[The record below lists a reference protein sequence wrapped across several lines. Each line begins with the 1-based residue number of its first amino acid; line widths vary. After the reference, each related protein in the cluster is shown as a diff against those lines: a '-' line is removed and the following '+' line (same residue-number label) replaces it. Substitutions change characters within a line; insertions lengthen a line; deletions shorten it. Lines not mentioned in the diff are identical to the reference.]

1 MSAGGTGQATGQAA
15 DMPARD
21 PAGAAVL
28 ERRYLRLLR
37 CYPPAHREV
46 HREEMLGVLLATAR
60 PGQRRPGLRETVNL
74 AACGLAI
81 RVRRIPGWLAAD
93 AGQDALA
100 VVSLIVP
107 AVVFI
112 LLVLEWAAL
121 NAAASARAPFWTL
134 LPVLPPSSSSGE
146 SVVVMIAWL
155 AVVVLGLTGR
165 RRTAAKIA
173 SVSLMLALL
182 VLLAVLVVLM
192 QPSHDWP
199 GGLIP
204 FLPFG
209 DVPVVLASLAACSLA
224 LSPGPRRGLA
234 IVGWRRAC
242 LMIAGLSA
250 GFGFPA
256 IVQLANPVAPLGDL
270 AFSLLA
276 VLAIAVAVAVTRVR
290 GPRGP
295 AGRGAGGRPGS
306 CPVSPSASRCP
317 TFRRSSWCPCSSACS
332 PPCWCGRWRSYPGGG
347 GRNAAGG
354 WPSRTWISPQPTQ
367 SSRPS
372 ALAGGCPLPQPG
384 NWSGPGTPGRPGDTD
399 AARSAS
405 GPATPTTRSGHAD
418 DHPVPQRTP
427 GQFRKLDAV
436 AVLTGPL
443 LPAPCIG
450 TEHLLLSLL
459 AEGDGIAAQVLA
471 GRAPAMPR
479 SGNGCWLC

>member
-1 MSAGGTGQATGQAA
+1 VSAGRPGQATGKDG

-21 PAGAAVL
+21 PAGTAAL

-37 CYPPAHREV
+37 CYPPAHREF

-60 PGQRRPGLRETVNL
+60 PGQRTPGLGQTVNL

-100 VVSLIVP
+100 VVSLIAP

-112 LLVLEWAAL
+112 VLALEQAAM
-121 NAAASARAPFWTL
+121 NAPAGARIPFWTL
-134 LPVLPPSSSSGE
+134 PSFRE

-173 SVSLMLALL
+173 FISLTLTLL
-182 VLLAVLVVLM
+182 VLLVVLVVLM
-192 QPSHDWP
+192 QPSHTLP
-199 GGLIP
+199 GGLFQ

-256 IVQLANPVAPLGDL
+256 IVQLVNPAAPMGDL
-270 AFSLLA
+270 AFRLLD

-290 GPRGP
+290 GPVGRRVAGLAATGLLPSLAATIPLRDPAVILVPILVSLLAAVLVWPVAIVSWRGR
-295 AGRGAGGRPGS
+295 ARQA
-306 CPVSPSASRCP
+306 VL
-317 TFRRSSWCPCSSACS
+317 FVRSD
-332 PPCWCGRWRSYPGGG
+332 RSYPRG
-347 GRNAAGG
+347 
-354 WPSRTWISPQPTQ
+354 
-367 SSRPS
+367 
-372 ALAGGCPLPQPG
+372 
-384 NWSGPGTPGRPGDTD
+384 
-399 AARSAS
+399 
-405 GPATPTTRSGHAD
+405 ATPPPSDRVHI
-418 DHPVPQRTP
+418 
-427 GQFRKLDAV
+427 RKF
-436 AVLTGPL
+436 
-443 LPAPCIG
+443 
-450 TEHLLLSLL
+450 
-459 AEGDGIAAQVLA
+459 
-471 GRAPAMPR
+471 
-479 SGNGCWLC
+479 

>member
-37 CYPPAHREV
+37 CYPPSHREF
-46 HREEMLGVLLATAR
+46 HREEMLGVLLAAAR
-60 PGQRRPGLRETVNL
+60 PGQRTPGLGQTVNL

-100 VVSLIVP
+100 VVSLIAP

-112 LLVLEWAAL
+112 LLALEWAAM

-134 LPVLPPSSSSGE
+134 LPVLPSPQTSEE

-165 RRTAAKIA
+165 QRTAAKIA

-192 QPSHDWP
+192 QPSHDLA
-199 GGLIP
+199 GGLFQ

-256 IVQLANPVAPLGDL
+256 IVQLVNPAAPMGDL
-270 AFSLLA
+270 AFRLLG

-290 GPRGP
+290 GPVGRRVAGLVATGLLPSLAVTELSGRRVVP
-295 AGRGAGGRPGS
+295 A
-306 CPVSPSASRCP
+306 V
-317 TFRRSSWCPCSSACS
+317 F
-332 PPCWCGRWRSYPGGG
+332 
-347 GRNAAGG
+347 
-354 WPSRTWISPQPTQ
+354 
-367 SSRPS
+367 
-372 ALAGGCPLPQPG
+372 L
-384 NWSGPGTPGRPGDTD
+384 
-399 AARSAS
+399 
-405 GPATPTTRSGHAD
+405 
-418 DHPVPQRTP
+418 VPN
-427 GQFRKLDAV
+427 
-436 AVLTGPL
+436 PL
-443 LPAPCIG
+443 LV
-450 TEHLLLSLL
+450 SLL
-459 AEGDGIAAQVLA
+459 AAVLVWPVAIVSWRGRAERRRRLAEPDLDFTVVYAEFQAFCTRRRLPASSTRQLERAWDAWQA
-471 GRAPAMPR
+471 GRYRRGEISQWPGYSDNPFRPR
-479 SGNGCWLC
+479 